1 MVLYIDK
8 ENLISLV
15 RSEDK
20 AAFAEYAALVK
31 KNLDIQ
37 YNFPK
42 EEIRGNEYL
51 TFWFSQFGSG
61 VGGSQE
67 FCPPKTVV
75 PERPMKSNFYNSLD
89 AAGRSSMFFLD
100 DAGKTAAAET
110 KCCVIVSKVGDEL
123 SKLKEIFALEENGEE
138 LSYQITDWSKYLP
151 QLPLTDIIICDN
163 HYFKDKYVYDSNDNE
178 IIRVLSAIPQ
188 NSPVNVIIIVKERE
202 VDYQIDLASEQ
213 AKIKAIVKKASG
225 SNQSTVTIL
234 TSYATHDRAL
244 ITNYYRVKHGSS
256 FHIKQN
262 NIKHDVSTEVK
273 THAIRKNHEFTSR
286 LLAEY
291 QNIVDNPSKCI
302 GDRVSNFLK
311 FK

>member
-20 AAFAEYAALVK
+20 AVFAEYAALVR
-31 KNLDIQ
+31 KNLDVQ
-37 YNFPK
+37 YNFSK
-42 EEIRGNEYL
+42 EEIKGNEYL

-61 VGGSQE
+61 VGGSQD

-138 LSYQITDWSKYLP
+138 LSYQITDWGKDLP
-151 QLPLTDIIICDN
+151 QLQRQ
-163 HYFKDKYVYDSNDNE
+163 YA
-178 IIRVLSAIPQ
+178 SAC
-188 NSPVNVIIIVKERE
+188 
-202 VDYQIDLASEQ
+202 L
-213 AKIKAIVKKASG
+213 
-225 SNQSTVTIL
+225 
-234 TSYATHDRAL
+234 
-244 ITNYYRVKHGSS
+244 
-256 FHIKQN
+256 
-262 NIKHDVSTEVK
+262 
-273 THAIRKNHEFTSR
+273 
-286 LLAEY
+286 
-291 QNIVDNPSKCI
+291 
-302 GDRVSNFLK
+302 
-311 FK
+311 

>member
-20 AAFAEYAALVK
+20 AAFSEYAALVR
-31 KNLDIQ
+31 KNLDVQ
-37 YNFPK
+37 YNFSK
-42 EEIRGNEYL
+42 EEIKGNEYL

-61 VGGSQE
+61 VGGSQD
-67 FCPPKTVV
+67 FCPPKSIV

-89 AAGRSSMFFLD
+89 AVGRSSMFFLD
-100 DAGKTAAAET
+100 DAGKTAAAEA

-123 SKLKEIFALEENGEE
+123 SKLKEIFALEERGEE
-138 LSYQITDWSKYLP
+138 LSYQIADWGQYLP
-151 QLPLTDIIICDN
+151 HLPLTDIIICDN
-163 HYFKDKYVYDSNDNE
+163 HYFKDRYVYEANDNA
-178 IIRVLSAIPQ
+178 IIRTLSAIPQ
-188 NSPVNVIIIVKERE
+188 NVPVNVIIIVKEGE
-202 VDYQIDLASEQ
+202 IDNELDLATEQ
-213 AKIKAIVKKASG
+213 AKIKSIVKKASG
-225 SNQSTVTIL
+225 SNQSTVTVL
-234 TSYATHDRAL
+234 TTYATHDRSL

-256 FHIKQN
+256 FHIKRN
-262 NIKHDVSTEVK
+262 SIKHDVSTEVK
-273 THAIRKNHEFTSR
+273 THAIRRNQDFTIR

-302 GDRVSNFLK
+302 GDKVSNFLK